1 LINQQSLQLKQLK
14 INIHI
19 SLESSFSFFEG
30 LMRSTKKIMKTK
42 FLLSLITLFVI
53 VIAAD
58 AQVLTQKN
66 LSLQGAKK
74 IVAEA
79 VKYAQSVNAPGGSI
93 AVVDA
98 GGNLIYLEKLDG
110 TFAAAAEVS
119 IKKANTAATFK
130 APSSKLENSING
142 GRDAL
147 ITVGHTFL
155 QGGVPIIIDGQVIGA
170 IGVSG
175 SASAQQDEDIAN
187 AGVKAQ
193 L

>member
-1 LINQQSLQLKQLK
+1 
-14 INIHI
+14 
-19 SLESSFSFFEG
+19 
-30 LMRSTKKIMKTK
+30 MKTK
-42 FLLSLITLFVI
+42 FLSAFIVLLLIAITSH
-53 VIAAD
+53 

-66 LSLQGAKK
+66 LSLEGAKK

-79 VKYAQSVNAPGGSI
+79 VKFAQSVNAPGGSI

-98 GGNLIYLEKLDG
+98 GGNLIYLERLDG

-155 QGGVPIIIDGQVIGA
+155 QGGIPIIVEGQVIGA

-187 AGVKAQ
+187 AGAKVT